1 MLRGDNPAVA
11 TTQPRWTL
19 RLAGVLALVSV
30 VATLASLLLYLD
42 NRRHVDVSYTY
53 ADVVAGVLYPCLGVF
68 LVRRRPDN
76 RVGWILVAMW
86 VVGLNGL
93 ANQYAVSAVLVH
105 PGLPVATLAAW
116 IAAWAWVP
124 ELAVPVFLPV
134 LFPDGRLP
142 SRRWRPFVVVAAVL
156 LATAVLVLAFSKHPI
171 DATEAIFNPWY
182 VGGDDLFKVG
192 VVGVLGSSS

>member
-11 TTQPRWTL
+11 NTHQRWTI

-30 VATLASLLLYLD
+30 IATVASLLLYLD
-42 NRRHVDVSYTY
+42 NRRHVDVNYTY
-53 ADVVAGVLYPCLGVF
+53 GDVVAGVLYPCLGFF

-76 RVGWILVAMW
+76 LVGWVLVATW
-86 VVGLNGL
+86 VAGLNGL

-105 PGLPVATLAAW
+105 PGLPLAALATW
-116 IAAWAWVP
+116 FAAWAWVP

-142 SRRWRPFVVVAAVL
+142 SPRWRPFVVVAAVL

-171 DATEAIFNPWY
+171 DANESIFNPVTSAATTSSRSASSRCW
-182 VGGDDLFKVG
+182 
-192 VVGVLGSSS
+192 GSSS